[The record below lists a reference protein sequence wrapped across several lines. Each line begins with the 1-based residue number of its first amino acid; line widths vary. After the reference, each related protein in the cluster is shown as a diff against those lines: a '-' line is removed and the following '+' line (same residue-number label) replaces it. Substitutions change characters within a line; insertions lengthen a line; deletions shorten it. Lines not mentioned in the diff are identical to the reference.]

1 MARMTTDLANTVVA
15 DTRHWLEQAVI
26 GLNLCPFAKATY
38 TKELVH
44 YAVAGA
50 LTEDDALQAVHDELV
65 ALAERP
71 MDERETTLLMFPA
84 MFDDFL
90 YFNDFAGAAEDILAD
105 LGLEGELQIA
115 SFHPHYQFLDTEP
128 DDISNATNW
137 APYPTLHLLREASI
151 DRAVESYPDVDAIP
165 EHNIERLEAMG
176 RAGWEQLGIQTR
188 VSGDDWVRA
197 CPAHGQRKQPPG
209 DGDQRDDEGGDGDGG
224 E

>member
-115 SFHPHYQFLDTEP
+115 SFHPRYQFLDTEP

-151 DRAVESYPDVDAIP
+151 DRAVESYPDVDAIT

-188 VSGDDWVRA
+188 VSGEEWVRR
-197 CPAHGQRKQPPG
+197 CPAGGRKPQPG
-209 DGDQRDDEGGDGDGG
+209 DGGERDEAGDGDGG

>member
-1 MARMTTDLANTVVA
+1 MARMTTDLQNTVVA

-44 YAVAGA
+44 YAVSGA
-50 LTEDDALQAVHDELV
+50 LTEDEALQAVHDELV
-65 ALAERP
+65 ALAELP
-71 MDERETTLLMFPA
+71 MDERETSLLLFPA

-115 SFHPHYQFLDTEP
+115 SFHPRYQFLDTEP

-137 APYPTLHLLREASI
+137 APYPTLHLLREASV
-151 DRAVESYPDVDAIP
+151 DRAVEAFPEAEAIYEANMATLEKLGPEGWAALDVGP
-165 EHNIERLEAMG
+165 SE
-176 RAGWEQLGIQTR
+176 T
-188 VSGDDWVRA
+188 
-197 CPAHGQRKQPPG
+197 
-209 DGDQRDDEGGDGDGG
+209 
-224 E
+224 

>member
-1 MARMTTDLANTVVA
+1 MTTELAATVVA
-15 DTRHWLEQAVI
+15 DVRHWLEQAVI

-115 SFHPHYQFLDTEP
+115 SFHPRYQFLDTEP

-137 APYPTLHLLREASI
+137 APYPTLHLLREDSI
-151 DRAVESYPDVDAIP
+151 DRAVEAYPDPDAIV
-165 EHNIERLEAMG
+165 ERNYATLRQLG
-176 RAGWEQLGIQTR
+176 HAGW
-188 VSGDDWVRA
+188 
-197 CPAHGQRKQPPG
+197 QRLFE
-209 DGDQRDDEGGDGDGG
+209 D
-224 E
+224 